1 MSSLNA
7 SANIQENKQIP
18 FFESSNVSPSSSY
31 TGTVSPDNG
40 YEGFKNA
47 NIKIWNP
54 FISIGYW
61 GGREMSSLTPTNF
74 YNAENAFS
82 SQNFYIGKC
91 LIPSIAYLQKSIT
104 DVSITNNNNEI
115 IHTINFNRVINS
127 NLYIDYITFGNIM
140 LSYTNNVVFVVYF
153 FSWMTDFKVYDSYGI
168 SEVRHEYK
176 DIGRIE
182 TVEWSSKRDKKL
194 NLILNYGSLSYS
206 EFKNKAGTF

>member
-1 MSSLNA
+1 
-7 SANIQENKQIP
+7 
-18 FFESSNVSPSSSY
+18 
-31 TGTVSPDNG
+31 
-40 YEGFKNA
+40 
-47 NIKIWNP
+47 
-54 FISIGYW
+54 
-61 GGREMSSLTPTNF
+61 MSSLTPTNF
-74 YNAENAFS
+74 YIAKNAFS

-182 TVEWSSKRDKKL
+182 TVKWSSKRDKKL

-206 EFKNKAGTF
+206 EFKNKAGTFQSASVNILGTLTQSP

>member
-18 FFESSNVSPSSSY
+18 FFEPPNISPSSSY
-31 TGTVSPDNG
+31 TGTISPDNG

-61 GGREMSSLTPTNF
+61 GGGMMSSLTPTNF
-74 YNAENAFS
+74 YAAENALS
-82 SQNFYIGKC
+82 SQSFYIGKY
-91 LIPSIAYLQKSIT
+91 LIPSIAYLQESIT
-104 DVSITNNNNEI
+104 DVSSTNNSNEI

-140 LSYTNNVVFVVYF
+140 LLYTNNIVFVVYF
-153 FSWMTDFKVYDSYGI
+153 FS
-168 SEVRHEYK
+168 
-176 DIGRIE
+176 
-182 TVEWSSKRDKKL
+182 
-194 NLILNYGSLSYS
+194 
-206 EFKNKAGTF
+206 